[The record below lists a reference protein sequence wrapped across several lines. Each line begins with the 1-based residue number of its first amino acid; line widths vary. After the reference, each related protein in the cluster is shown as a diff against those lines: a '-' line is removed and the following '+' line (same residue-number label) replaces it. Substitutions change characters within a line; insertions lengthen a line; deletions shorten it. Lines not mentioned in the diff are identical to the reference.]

1 MHYPELWFKGISN
14 HIQDWRR
21 LAREARRNA
30 QQLTKPY
37 SVIKILLFRCAIFTL
52 PFSLTVD
59 IHAMLWVI
67 SLLPHLLCIVSF
79 CLSRNV
85 TLAWWLICHHYFRDC
100 LLNCS
105 CHMYNIQQSYHNE
118 HTHFCREMCNIVNTR
133 FLRPF
138 GVITEI
144 TTKSPRKLRV
154 IFLLKSHFFPI
165 GKLLTLS
172 P

>member
-100 LLNCS
+100 LLIYLVLMSSVYLGCPGIRQGGSDNFLS
-105 CHMYNIQQSYHNE
+105 IFTPHAGGFGKAPWLLNATWNLWYHDAADV
-118 HTHFCREMCNIVNTR
+118 RIWDIRASRMR
-133 FLRPF
+133 
-138 GVITEI
+138 
-144 TTKSPRKLRV
+144 
-154 IFLLKSHFFPI
+154 
-165 GKLLTLS
+165 
-172 P
+172 

>member
-105 CHMYNIQQSYHNE
+105 C
-118 HTHFCREMCNIVNTR
+118 
-133 FLRPF
+133 FLFASLAGLASFQLQRWANLMVKDNSKLYSF
-138 GVITEI
+138 LFVAKCVI
-144 TTKSPRKLRV
+144 S
-154 IFLLKSHFFPI
+154 
-165 GKLLTLS
+165 
-172 P
+172 

>member
-85 TLAWWLICHHYFRDC
+85 TLAWWLYVIIISETVSWLAVAFFPLRWLDWRVFYCRGGPIWWSKILQNCIHFFQEKAFV
-100 LLNCS
+100 CS
-105 CHMYNIQQSYHNE
+105 CQLDW
-118 HTHFCREMCNIVNTR
+118 V
-133 FLRPF
+133 L
-138 GVITEI
+138 V
-144 TTKSPRKLRV
+144 L
-154 IFLLKSHFFPI
+154 
-165 GKLLTLS
+165 
-172 P
+172 